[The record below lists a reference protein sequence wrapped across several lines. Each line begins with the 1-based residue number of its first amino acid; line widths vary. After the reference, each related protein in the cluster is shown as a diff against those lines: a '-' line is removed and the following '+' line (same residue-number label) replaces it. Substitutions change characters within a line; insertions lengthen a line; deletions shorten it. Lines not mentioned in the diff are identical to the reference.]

1 MLNYEKQ
8 LGQTTN
14 LKSDFEPYVDNGG
27 TAAAL
32 VGTDFAVIAADT
44 RISAGTGIISR
55 NTSKISQLT
64 DSCFILSTGMLTDAI
79 ALHKDLKIQIE
90 IYKMHHRRQ
99 PSTETLANL
108 LGITLYGRR
117 HFPYYTFNLLVGQK
131 KDGTFT
137 VFGYD
142 AVGSHE
148 STNYG
153 SSGSGSH
160 ITIPVLDLLKDDLL
174 TKEEAKKKVL
184 NTMYGTSNRDTA
196 TGDKLEMIVIN
207 KDLTIER
214 SLEKLRE
221 D

>member
-1 MLNYEKQ
+1 MKDYYSQQDSGTKQ
-8 LGQTTN
+8 IAG
-14 LKSDFEPYVDNGG
+14 FEPYVDNGG

-32 VGTDFAVIAADT
+32 VGADFAVLAADT

-55 NTSKISQLT
+55 NTSKITQLT

-90 IYKMHHRRQ
+90 IYKMHHRRM

-117 HFPYYTFNLLVGQK
+117 YFPYYTFNLLVGLK
-131 KDGTFT
+131 KDGQFS
-137 VFGYD
+137 VYGYD
-142 AVGSHE
+142 AIGSFDAIK
-148 STNYG
+148 YG
-153 SSGSGSH
+153 ASGSGSH
-160 ITIPVLDLLKDDLL
+160 ITIPVLDLLKDDVL

-196 TGDKLEMIVIN
+196 TGDNLEIIVIN
-207 KDLTIER
+207 RDLTIER